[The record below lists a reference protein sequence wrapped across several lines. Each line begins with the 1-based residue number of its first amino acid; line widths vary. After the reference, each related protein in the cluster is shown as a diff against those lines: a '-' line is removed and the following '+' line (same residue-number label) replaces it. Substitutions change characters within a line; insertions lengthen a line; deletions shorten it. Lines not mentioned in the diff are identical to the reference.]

1 MDSGNRV
8 ASCTRSDWRLL
19 DKNFE
24 SKSIKEESKI
34 PILTIQ
40 SHQRNQISYQ
50 TTNYLTALTSP
61 NPYITRKLNNM
72 NKARMMKNERNDWMK
87 IYHKTLKE
95 LEAMINVQR
104 QIKDMIKRVAETNM
118 MITEMEDSIL
128 KASINNQV
136 INAMNITGV
145 SEDLQYLI
153 QSNIENQVFQIQ
165 QMRADELDVYKE
177 RGNKYMDNNI

>member
-1 MDSGNRV
+1 
-8 ASCTRSDWRLL
+8 
-19 DKNFE
+19 
-24 SKSIKEESKI
+24 
-34 PILTIQ
+34 
-40 SHQRNQISYQ
+40 
-50 TTNYLTALTSP
+50 
-61 NPYITRKLNNM
+61 M